1 MKTSLDESLNE
12 SLQNLLAG
20 LNFASDGLMPC
31 IVVDY
36 QNNEVL
42 MLAYMNQE
50 ALKLTLQTRQ
60 MTYYSRSRKRLW
72 VKGETSGN
80 RQALIKLKTDCDQD
94 TLIAYVVQTG
104 PACHVG
110 TRTCFETSIYESEK
124 SETKNEN
131 SNWQNLDILKTLSAT
146 ITERRQ
152 NPTQGSYTNYLLDKG
167 IDKILKKIGEEST
180 ETIIGAK
187 NGTDELIYETADLIY
202 HLLVLYENQAVSFS
216 KVLDVLAERQMNN
229 RTAIKS
235 L

>member
-1 MKTSLDESLNE
+1 MKVSIDESLN
-12 SLQNLLAG
+12 LLAT

-42 MLAYMNQE
+42 MLAYMNHE
-50 ALKLTLQTRQ
+50 ALKQTLQSQQ
-60 MTYYSRSRKRLW
+60 MTYYSRSRKCIW

-80 RQALIKLKTDCDQD
+80 RQVLKALKTDCDQD
-94 TLIAYVVQTG
+94 TLIAYVEQTG
-104 PACHVG
+104 PACHLG
-110 TRTCFETSIYESEK
+110 TRTCFEATLYESEK
-124 SETKNEN
+124 SVDV

-152 NPTQGSYTNYLLDKG
+152 NPIEGSYTNYLLDKG

>member
-1 MKTSLDESLNE
+1 MIDFTT
-12 SLQNLLAG
+12 

-50 ALKLTLQTRQ
+50 ALKQTLQSQQ

-72 VKGETSGN
+72 VKGETSRN
-80 RQALIKLKTDCDQD
+80 HQVLKELKIDCDQD
-94 TLIAYVVQTG
+94 TLIAYVDQTG
-104 PACHVG
+104 PACHLG
-110 TRTCFETSIYESEK
+110 TRTCFETTLYESEK
-124 SETKNEN
+124 SADV
-131 SNWQNLDILKTLSAT
+131 SNWQNLDILKTLSTT
-146 ITERRQ
+146 IAERRQ
-152 NPTQGSYTNYLLDKG
+152 NPIEGSYTNYLLDKG

-187 NGTDELIYETADLIY
+187 NGTDELIYESADLIY

-216 KVLDVLAERQMNN
+216 KVLDVLAERQTNT

>member
-1 MKTSLDESLNE
+1 MIDFTTLKYT
-12 SLQNLLAG
+12 
-20 LNFASDGLMPC
+20 SDGLMPC

-50 ALKLTLQTRQ
+50 ALKQTLKSQQ
-60 MTYYSRSRKRLW
+60 MTYYSRSRKQLW

-80 RQALIKLKTDCDQD
+80 RQVLIELKTDCDQD
-94 TLIAYVVQTG
+94 TLIAYVDQTG
-104 PACHVG
+104 PACHNG
-110 TRTCFETSIYESEK
+110 TRTCFETTLYESEK
-124 SETKNEN
+124 SADV
-131 SNWQNLDILKTLSAT
+131 SNWKNLDILKSLSAT

-152 NPTQGSYTNYLLDKG
+152 NPAQGSYTNYLLDKG

-202 HLLVLYENQAVSFS
+202 HLLVLYENQAISFS
-216 KVLDVLAERQMNN
+216 KVLDVLAERQLNN

>member
-1 MKTSLDESLNE
+1 MNE
-12 SLQNLLAG
+12 T

-36 QNNEVL
+36 QNNDVL

-50 ALKLTLQTRQ
+50 ALKQTLETRQ

-80 RQALIKLKTDCDQD
+80 RQVLKTLKTDCDQD
-94 TLIAYVVQTG
+94 TLIAYVDQLG
-104 PACHVG
+104 SACHQG
-110 TRTCFETSIYESEK
+110 TRTCFETTLYESD
-124 SETKNEN
+124 KNELRSKDV

-152 NPTQGSYTNYLLDKG
+152 NPAQGSYTNYLLDKG
-167 IDKILKKIGEEST
+167 LDKILKKIGEEST

-202 HLLVLYENQAVSFS
+202 HLLVLYENQGVSFS
-216 KVLDVLAERQMNN
+216 KVLDVLTERQINN
-229 RTAIKS
+229 HTPIKS

>member
-1 MKTSLDESLNE
+1 MKVSLDQFTTLKY
-12 SLQNLLAG
+12 
-20 LNFASDGLMPC
+20 ASDGLMPC

-36 QNNEVL
+36 QNKEVL

-80 RQALIKLKTDCDQD
+80 RQALKELKMDCDQD
-94 TLIAYVVQTG
+94 TLIAYVDQTG
-104 PACHVG
+104 PACHLG
-110 TRTCFETSIYESEK
+110 TRTCFETTLYESEK
-124 SETKNEN
+124 SADV

-152 NPTQGSYTNYLLDKG
+152 NPAQGSYTNYLLDKG

-187 NGTDELIYETADLIY
+187 NGTEELIYETADLIY

-216 KVLDVLAERQMNN
+216 KVLDVLAERQLNN
-229 RTAIKS
+229 RTTIKS

>member
-1 MKTSLDESLNE
+1 MKVSLDQLTT
-12 SLQNLLAG
+12 LKY
-20 LNFASDGLMPC
+20 ASDGLMPC

-50 ALKLTLQTRQ
+50 ALKQTLQSQQ

-80 RQALIKLKTDCDQD
+80 SQVLKELKLDCDQD
-94 TLIAYVVQTG
+94 TLIAYVDQTG
-104 PACHVG
+104 PACHLG
-110 TRTCFETSIYESEK
+110 TRTCFETTLYESEK
-124 SETKNEN
+124 STPQCDD
-131 SNWQNLDILKTLSAT
+131 SNWQNLDILKTLSTT

-152 NPTQGSYTNYLLDKG
+152 NPAQGSYTNYLLDKG

>member
-1 MKTSLDESLNE
+1 MIDCTTLKYT
-12 SLQNLLAG
+12 
-20 LNFASDGLMPC
+20 SDGLMPC

-50 ALKLTLQTRQ
+50 ALKQTLKSQQ
-60 MTYYSRSRKRLW
+60 MTYYSRSRKQLW

-80 RQALIKLKTDCDQD
+80 RQVLIELKTDCDQD
-94 TLIAYVVQTG
+94 TLIAYVDQTG
-104 PACHVG
+104 PACHNG
-110 TRTCFETSIYESEK
+110 TRTCFETTLYESEK
-124 SETKNEN
+124 SAPQIDV
-131 SNWQNLDILKTLSAT
+131 SNWQNLDIFKTLSAT

-152 NPTQGSYTNYLLDKG
+152 NPAQGSYTNYLLDKG

-202 HLLVLYENQAVSFS
+202 HLLVLYENQAISFS
-216 KVLDVLAERQMNN
+216 KVLDVLAERQLNN

>member
-1 MKTSLDESLNE
+1 MIDFTTLK
-12 SLQNLLAG
+12 
-20 LNFASDGLMPC
+20 FASDGLMPC

-50 ALKLTLQTRQ
+50 ALKQTLQSQQ
-60 MTYYSRSRKRLW
+60 MTYYSRSRKQLW

-80 RQALIKLKTDCDQD
+80 RQVLKELKMDCDQD
-94 TLIAYVVQTG
+94 TLIAYVDQTG
-104 PACHVG
+104 PACHLG
-110 TRTCFETSIYESEK
+110 TRTCFETTLYESEK
-124 SETKNEN
+124 SVPQIDV

-152 NPTQGSYTNYLLDKG
+152 NPAQGSYTNYLLDKG

-216 KVLDVLAERQMNN
+216 KVLDVLAERQTNT